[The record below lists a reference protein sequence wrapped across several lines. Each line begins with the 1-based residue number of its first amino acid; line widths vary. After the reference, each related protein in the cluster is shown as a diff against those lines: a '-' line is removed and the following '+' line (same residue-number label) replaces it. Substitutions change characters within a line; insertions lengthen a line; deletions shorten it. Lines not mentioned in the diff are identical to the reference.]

1 MLRTFKNG
9 GKLEQKK
16 KTRGLGKK
24 PALFCTSIRLS
35 EEVIAYF
42 NKQYPR
48 HKQAKMREVLTQ
60 YVQSQSQPKELPNE
74 EVHVYL
80 GPSA

>member
-1 MLRTFKNG
+1 
-9 GKLEQKK
+9 LEQKK

-35 EEVIAYF
+35 EEVLAYF
-42 NKQYPR
+42 NKHHPR
-48 HKQAKMREVLTQ
+48 QKQAKMREVLTQ
-60 YVQSQSQPKELPNE
+60 YVHSQTQTKELPNE
-74 EVHVYL
+74 EVHSYL